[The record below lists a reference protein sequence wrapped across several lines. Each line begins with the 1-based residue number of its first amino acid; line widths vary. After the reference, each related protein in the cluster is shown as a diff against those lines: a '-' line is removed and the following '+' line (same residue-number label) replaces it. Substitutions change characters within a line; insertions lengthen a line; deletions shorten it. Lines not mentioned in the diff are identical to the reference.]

1 MPRLSLESRRRV
13 LVLHS
18 QGYSI
23 QSIVDRLLE
32 EDVSVTRQ
40 SLYKLIIKYRQYKT
54 YVDLPR
60 RAATRKLTA
69 EMLRTVDQQL
79 HENDELT
86 ATQLRT
92 FLRSKFPSMEEVSS
106 STIKRARKELG
117 WTSTRPHYCQLIRH
131 VR

>member
-13 LVLHS
+13 LVLYS

-23 QSIVDRLLE
+23 QRIVDRLLE
-32 EDVSVTRQ
+32 EGVSVTRQ

-69 EMLRTVDQQL
+69 EMLKTVDQQL

-86 ATQLRT
+86 ASQLKT
-92 FLRSKFPSMEEVSS
+92 ILRNKFPNMEEVSF

-117 WTSTRPHYCQLIRH
+117 WTSTRPHYCQLIRN
-131 VR
+131 VC